1 MPDCINHAF
10 DELEDLFLGRFPGF
24 ALGVN
29 GGLDGVCFFDYALDK
44 QSVLL
49 LSLMRLCLVAVLQP
63 WHVCFELAFQHA
75 DALLPLFGLA
85 IYFVLKQAATLF
97 DERIYIPFSF
107 SPRLQITGSLVSIKE
122 FIAVRIVQQF
132 LRQAKDNLL

>member
-10 DELEDLFLGRFPGF
+10 DKLEDLFFGCFPGF

-29 GGLDGVCFFDYALDK
+29 GGLDGICFFDYALDK

-49 LSLMRLCLVAVLQP
+49 LSLMRLRLVAVLQP

-75 DALLPLFGLA
+75 DGLLSLLGLA
-85 IYFVLKQAATLF
+85 IYFVLEQAATLF
-97 DERIYIPFSF
+97 DERIHISFSF
-107 SPRLQITGSLVSIKE
+107 SPRLQITGSHVSIKE
-122 FIAVRIVQQF
+122 VKVIRIVKLFIKQV
-132 LRQAKDNLL
+132 KDNLV